1 MGTGGLSYFQMCS
14 QGGFKLGFMTQ
25 ETSKLSELVGREV
38 LAKNYALGSMSKG
51 CKSEVALKWH
61 YSAKSCRCPLKNVI
75 CGRTKLQALV
85 QS

>member
-1 MGTGGLSYFQMCS
+1 MGTCGLSYFQMCS

-51 CKSEVALKWH
+51 RKSEVALKWH
-61 YSAKSCRCPLKNVI
+61 HSLPNLV
-75 CGRTKLQALV
+75 GAL
-85 QS
+85 SRM